1 MLWILGPRRGGAR
14 RRRWWLLLGTVAL
27 ATLTACS
34 QGAAATGNTASDGGT
49 AKSDANAG
57 AVLESFGITGPLP
70 AKLKGMKIA
79 LVRQLSAGD
88 FFEQWLAGA
97 QGEAKALGI
106 DLQVLSANGNN
117 AQQAVF
123 LQQAINEKVSAI
135 IVDHGFQQTMD
146 PVIAKAAA
154 AHIPLISFDLQ
165 PGVASDPILDQDDQV
180 VAKESLSVLQAD
192 TGGKAQVIYAYVAGY
207 RPLDLRNAEWVAY
220 KKTHPGIKQVAQVG
234 VVNNDTTSETADQIK
249 AALLAHPGVTAI
261 FAPYDA
267 FAQGAVL
274 AVDELGLQKKVK
286 IYGGDISTSD
296 IDAMIAPGSSWV
308 DTAATDPADVGEV
321 GVRAAA
327 LLALGKKIPL
337 DLVVPPQ
344 LITQQFLKSH
354 HVTNMQGLV
363 KAIPALNTPTI
374 ASIP

>member
-1 MLWILGPRRGGAR
+1 MRPAKGA
-14 RRRWWLLLGTVAL
+14 LLLGAVAL
-27 ATLTACS
+27 AALAGCS
-34 QGAAATGNTASDGGT
+34 QGSAAPGSAASAGGT
-49 AKSDANAG
+49 ATASGAGTG
-57 AVLESFGITGPLP
+57 AVLESLGITGPLP

-79 LVRQLSAGD
+79 LVRQLSQGD

-106 DLQVLSANGNN
+106 DLEVLSANGNN

-146 PVIAKAAA
+146 PVVAKAAA

-165 PGVASDPILDQDDQV
+165 PGVASDPILDQDDPV
-180 VAKESLSVLQAD
+180 VAQESLSLLKTD
-192 TGGKAQVIYAYVAGY
+192 SKGSAQVIYAYVAGF
-207 RPLDLRNAEWVAY
+207 RPLDLRNQAWVAF
-220 KKTHPGIKQVAQVG
+220 KKANPGIKQVAQVG
-234 VVNNDTTSETADQIK
+234 VVNNNTTSETADQIK

-274 AVDELGLQKKVK
+274 AVNELNLQKKVK
-286 IYGGDISTSD
+286 IYGGDVSTAD
-296 IDAMIAPGSSWV
+296 IDAMTASGSSWV

-321 GVRAAA
+321 GVRAAV
-327 LLALGKKIPL
+327 LLALGKKVPL

-344 LITQQFLKSH
+344 LITQQFLLSH
-354 HVTNMQGLV
+354 HISNMQQL
-363 KAIPALNTPTI
+363 AQAMPALNTPTI
-374 ASIP
+374 ASVP